1 MLDIAQ
7 RRAGCLQRTLTPMN
21 GFTWNKESEG
31 WFARHKLS
39 NGQFC
44 MIAFYRWYYSRSVE
58 YYVAFAVANKK
69 KNLNGWFN
77 GTKEDNITL
86 KMMGRCGIEALL
98 WCRDKLLEFER
109 EVRIEDSM
117 DTKICVGGADSKRF
131 RMYERALSRY
141 GYRKV
146 KTNWGEW
153 LMVKF
158 LQKEDTCCG

>member
-1 MLDIAQ
+1 M
-7 RRAGCLQRTLTPMN
+7 T
-21 GFTWNKESEG
+21 
-31 WFARHKLS
+31 
-39 NGQFC
+39 
-44 MIAFYRWYYSRSVE
+44 
-58 YYVAFAVANKK
+58 
-69 KNLNGWFN
+69 
-77 GTKEDNITL
+77 
-86 KMMGRCGIEALL
+86 GRCGIEALL